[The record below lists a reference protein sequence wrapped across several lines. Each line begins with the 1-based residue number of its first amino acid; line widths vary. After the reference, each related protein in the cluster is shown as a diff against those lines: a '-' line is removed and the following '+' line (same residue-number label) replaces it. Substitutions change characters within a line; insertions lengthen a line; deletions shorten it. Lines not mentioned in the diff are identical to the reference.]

1 MKNKF
6 YKVEV
11 GILVTGKDTK
21 EKTKIMICLDEL
33 QVISV
38 VLDRKGCVGRSDV
51 IKLDHRSKH
60 QFLTGQVLNGILRS
74 EEFAHR
80 YKGIEQSDLCYLCCQ

>member
-1 MKNKF
+1 M
-6 YKVEV
+6 EV

-21 EKTKIMICLDEL
+21 ETTKIMTCLDEL

-38 VLDRKGCVGRSDV
+38 LLDCKGCVGRSDV

-60 QFLTGQVLNGILRS
+60 QFLTGQDLSGILRS
-74 EEFAHR
+74 EEFVHR